1 MDREGRRQE
10 EIDGKKE
17 PNHEFDIPKIRE
29 EDEKNKKWKSLSLA
43 RGELRRWREAKR
55 VEVNR
60 YDAAAGWFVS
70 SRAACDGHASPRR
83 GPILSMDKKEY

>member
-43 RGELRRWREAKR
+43 RGELRR
-55 VEVNR
+55 
-60 YDAAAGWFVS
+60 
-70 SRAACDGHASPRR
+70 
-83 GPILSMDKKEY
+83 